1 MTKAAMAENGTFEE
15 EVAAILGRLRGALA
29 ELLAALPGN
38 VSNGPDLRRV
48 LKLNNK
54 LCWRVIKVATASN
67 PLDAAIHVPSA
78 TNMKTVLKAASAR
91 KVPRARRDAV
101 AKAVA
106 DFEKLVETHAG
117 DRSSFD
123 SMVSALGDDPA
134 AIDLTHKR
142 AAFRANS
149 HICGMQAET
158 QLNCCFLHPA
168 QDPGM
173 LDIAT
178 LRGGLN
184 LRRMR
189 PDATW
194 IVAEARTADN
204 DGVVRREI
212 VREPLDPSQATTHGL
227 APLRAFCSEP
237 LPRFST
243 VGGQGGFVLGELA
256 GNRVGNASAITCITA
271 DVVRNAASCCQDE
284 HNTHGELVAGVHTPC
299 HALIHDVLIFKG
311 MFGAISPG
319 VCVYDDYWRKM
330 SRGATVPEAVTL
342 ATHEEVSR
350 LGQGPSVLPT
360 PDVPRYAEMAR
371 YAFARLGWDGEQ
383 FEVYRCRV
391 EYPVMHSAVVVRF
404 PLPEAPTI

>member
-1 MTKAAMAENGTFEE
+1 MKKAATEQSGAFEE
-15 EVAAILGRLRGALA
+15 EVGVVLGRLRGALA

-38 VSNGPDLRRV
+38 VSKGPDLRRV
-48 LKLNNK
+48 VKLDNK
-54 LCWRVIKVATASN
+54 LCWKVVKVATAGN
-67 PLDAAIHVPSA
+67 PLAAAIHVPSP
-78 TNMKTVLKAASAR
+78 TNMKSLLKAASAR
-91 KVPRARRDAV
+91 KVPRDRREAV
-101 AKAVA
+101 AQAAA
-106 DFEKLVETHAG
+106 DFEKLVKDHAG
-117 DRSSFD
+117 DRASFD
-123 SMVSALGDDPA
+123 SMVSAYGDDPA

-212 VREPLDPSQATTHGL
+212 VREPLDPSQETTHGL

-271 DVVRNAASCCQDE
+271 DVIRNAASCYQDE

-299 HALIHDVLIFKG
+299 HVLIHDVLIFKG
-311 MFGAISPG
+311 MFGPISPE

-342 ATHEEVSR
+342 ATREVVSC
-350 LGQGPSVLPT
+350 LGRGPSVLPT

-404 PLPEAPTI
+404 PLPKAPTI